1 MSKILVAYFSRAGQ
15 NFVNHEIVEI
25 ERGNTAVA
33 AEKIAQKCGGDLF
46 EIVPAKP
53 YPDDYH
59 ETVEVSK
66 QELADN
72 ARPQIVG
79 ASDDPAA
86 GYDIVF
92 VGYPNWCGTAPMPV
106 FTFLDACNLDGKR
119 VIPFCTNE
127 GSALGTSVD
136 DIRRACPA
144 GTGRRTLCLPPPQA
158 PTQGERVAVDPV
170 PGADRGGHLRAVCG
184 RAGHL

>member
-15 NFVNHEIVEI
+15 NYVNHEIVEL

-33 AEKIAQKCGGDLF
+33 AEKIAQKCGADLF

-144 GTGRRTLCLPPPQA
+144 AKVGGGIALI
-158 PTQGERVAVDPV
+158 GSEVANCDITIATWLENV
-170 PGADRGGHLRAVCG
+170 LK
-184 RAGHL
+184 

>member
-15 NFVNHEIVEI
+15 NYVNHEIVEL

-86 GYDIVF
+86 G
-92 VGYPNWCGTAPMPV
+92 
-106 FTFLDACNLDGKR
+106 
-119 VIPFCTNE
+119 
-127 GSALGTSVD
+127 
-136 DIRRACPA
+136 
-144 GTGRRTLCLPPPQA
+144 
-158 PTQGERVAVDPV
+158 
-170 PGADRGGHLRAVCG
+170 
-184 RAGHL
+184 